1 MPPPPKGELSLGE
14 IRNMV
19 RQHNKLSTIKGVDSK
34 SRSKLLGE
42 ISEMG
47 YRVDHSK
54 KKITRVYG
62 SGKKLKKQEVSS
74 GDSGKVKPNIVTKK
88 KVAKKK
94 LIAYGGAVP
103 LVGGDE
109 V

>member
-1 MPPPPKGELSLGE
+1 MPRPPKGELSLTE

-62 SGKKLKKQEVSS
+62 SGKKLKKQEIGEGSE
-74 GDSGKVKPNIVTKK
+74 GKVKPNIVTKK
-88 KVAKKK
+88 KIRKKA
-94 LIAYGGAVP
+94 LIAGGGAVP

>member
-74 GDSGKVKPNIVTKK
+74 GDSGKVKPNKVTKK